1 MKTDI
6 QIAQEATMLPITEI
20 AAKVDLSPDDLEMY
34 GKYKAKLSDECMAR
48 LEKETDGKL
57 VLVTAI
63 NPTPAGE
70 GKTTTSVG
78 LTVRAAGSGKK
89 VLFYQFLKDNS
100 SSERNILEKVP
111 GITLV
116 RGREMQKFTFQMN
129 EQELDELRIYNNE
142 MLDKLFEM
150 AKDYDMLVMD
160 ESVYAIKSN
169 LLDEEKLITHLE
181 EKPVGLEVVL
191 AGRNPSQKLM
201 DHADY
206 VSEIQKVKHPFDQG
220 VSSRVGIE
228 L

>member
-1 MKTDI
+1 
-6 QIAQEATMLPITEI
+6 
-20 AAKVDLSPDDLEMY
+20 
-34 GKYKAKLSDECMAR
+34 
-48 LEKETDGKL
+48 
-57 VLVTAI
+57 
-63 NPTPAGE
+63 
-70 GKTTTSVG
+70 
-78 LTVRAAGSGKK
+78 
-89 VLFYQFLKDNS
+89 
-100 SSERNILEKVP
+100 
-111 GITLV
+111 
-116 RGREMQKFTFQMN
+116 MQKFTFQMN
-129 EQELDELRIYNNE
+129 EQELYELRIYNNE

>member
-1 MKTDI
+1 MDAI
-6 QIAQEATMLPITEI
+6 Y
-20 AAKVDLSPDDLEMY
+20 KVLFGEKKEMVRCAGKKDDTS
-34 GKYKAKLSDECMAR
+34 GKGLVHIYCG
-48 LEKETDGKL
+48 DGK
-57 VLVTAI
+57 
-63 NPTPAGE
+63 

-201 DHADY
+201 NHAD
-206 VSEIQKVKHPFDQG
+206 
-220 VSSRVGIE
+220 
-228 L
+228 

>member
-1 MKTDI
+1 
-6 QIAQEATMLPITEI
+6 
-20 AAKVDLSPDDLEMY
+20 
-34 GKYKAKLSDECMAR
+34 
-48 LEKETDGKL
+48 
-57 VLVTAI
+57 
-63 NPTPAGE
+63 
-70 GKTTTSVG
+70 
-78 LTVRAAGSGKK
+78 
-89 VLFYQFLKDNS
+89 
-100 SSERNILEKVP
+100 
-111 GITLV
+111 
-116 RGREMQKFTFQMN
+116 MQKFTFQMN

-169 LLDEEKLITHLE
+169 LLDEEKL
-181 EKPVGLEVVL
+181 
-191 AGRNPSQKLM
+191 M

>member
-1 MKTDI
+1 MPDGTCGVITFGLKGGR
-6 QIAQEATMLPITEI
+6 EAAVKMM
-20 AAKVDLSPDDLEMY
+20 D
-34 GKYKAKLSDECMAR
+34 KL
-48 LEKETDGKL
+48 KL
-57 VLVTAI
+57 VAIVTHVADARSCVLH
-63 NPTPAGE
+63 PASH
-70 GKTTTSVG
+70 TH
-78 LTVRAAGSGKK
+78 R
-89 VLFYQFLKDNS
+89 
-100 SSERNILEKVP
+100 
-111 GITLV
+111 
-116 RGREMQKFTFQMN
+116 QMN

-206 VSEIQKVKHPFDQG
+206 VSEIQKVKHPFDHG